1 MLDKIT
7 TFNFIALA
15 HRLYHGGLQCGCVLF
30 QDGDARMEGGSYDVG
45 GGLRIGI
52 VG

>member
-7 TFNFIALA
+7 TFNFIAFA
-15 HRLYHGGLQCGCVLF
+15 HWLYHGGLQCGCVLF
-30 QDGDARMEGGSYDVG
+30 QDGDARMDYGAHDVG

-52 VG
+52 AG